1 MTNNEYKRLRK
12 GMWIICKDADETD
25 LSENKAYKILSACQ
39 SAGGLIVIIDDVAD
53 EDVYLSANEVMSCF
67 ERNYKFLSKGYILK
81 LLRGL

>member
-12 GMWIICKDADETD
+12 GMWIICKDEYKCGLTK
-25 LSENKAYKILSACQ
+25 SKAYQILLARQ
-39 SAGGLIVIIDDVAD
+39 SIDGLIIIADDDDDTAYICEENVT
-53 EDVYLSANEVMSCF
+53 SCF